1 MCVRCA
7 HMMCLW
13 CVWYTYLWSWSL
25 ILVHACMMHVS
36 KVIDPDTCVYH
47 AGMYDEFWSSILGP
61 YACVMHECIMYI
73 SMILMHAC
81 IYDAAN
87 FVLDELTNAPTNKA
101 ILGVGSVCRNPLLE
115 NLQSFNPS
123 WTFEILLHLSS
134 RQTVTLYWTISH
146 IYVLLHLFHSEGSVE
161 YHITCWCLSLG
172 CSSKIFISSL
182 PRLAKLQEQ
191 SSGWWVCS

>member
-1 MCVRCA
+1 MANLR
-7 HMMCLW
+7 
-13 CVWYTYLWSWSL
+13 SL
-25 ILVHACMMHVS
+25 ILIHVCIMQVCMMNFDPQSLALMHV
-36 KVIDPDTCVYH
+36 
-47 AGMYDEFWSSILGP
+47 W
-61 YACVMHECIMYI
+61 CIMYI

-123 WTFEILLHLSS
+123 WNFEILLHLSS